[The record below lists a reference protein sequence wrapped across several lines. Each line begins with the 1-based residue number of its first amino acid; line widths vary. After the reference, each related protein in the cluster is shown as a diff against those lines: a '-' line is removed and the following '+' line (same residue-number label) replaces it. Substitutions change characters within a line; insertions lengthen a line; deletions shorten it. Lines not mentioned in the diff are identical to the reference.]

1 MSNKKSVQRSIKSR
15 QLKSG
20 MLFHKFDG
28 SLATPLAIGQDA
40 EVTQEIV
47 KLGTGNYTLI
57 LDHAYEQDL
66 VPVSI
71 LSDVAVGFKIQA
83 VADDRI
89 TILCEDDAG
98 APVDGVIHLT
108 LATFDNRFKH

>member
-1 MSNKKSVQRSIKSR
+1 MSNVKSVQRSIKSR

-28 SLATPLAIGQDA
+28 ALPTPLAIGQDS
-40 EVTQEIV
+40 EVVSEII
-47 KLGTGNYTLI
+47 KLGTGNYTLV

-66 VPVSI
+66 VLVSV
-71 LSDVAVGFKIQA
+71 LGSVAVGFKIQA
-83 VADDRI
+83 LAEDRI
-89 TILCEDDAG
+89 TILCEDEAG
-98 APVDGVIHLT
+98 APIDSVIHLV